1 MRLFGTA
8 RDRLELVRV
17 NATRRVASTLVV
29 SLAGLAILC
38 SPAYAYLD
46 PGTGNVVL
54 QLLLG
59 GLAGLAAVAKLYW
72 AQIARFVR
80 GRFARM
86 KDRPISKERQQ
97 TIANRSKRQLWK
109 RP

>member
-1 MRLFGTA
+1 VTLFGTA
-8 RDRLELVRV
+8 GDRVQLVRV
-17 NATRRVASTLVV
+17 NATRRIASTLVV

-46 PGTGNVVL
+46 PGTGSVVL

-72 AQIARFVR
+72 AQIVRFVR

-86 KDRPISKERQQ
+86 KDRPISNERQQ
-97 TIANRSKRQLWK
+97 TIAKRSKRQSWK